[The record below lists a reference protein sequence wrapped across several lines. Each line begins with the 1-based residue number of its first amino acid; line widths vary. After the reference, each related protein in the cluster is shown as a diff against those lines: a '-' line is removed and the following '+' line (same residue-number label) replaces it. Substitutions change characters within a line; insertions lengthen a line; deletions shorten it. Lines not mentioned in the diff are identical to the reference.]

1 MSEITRP
8 SNLGE
13 WATCAKKMRH
23 LAANPRAGRGGAH
36 IAGWVGDAVHYQ
48 LSGRDSLLEPPPPM
62 ALYDS
67 ITPNLITA
75 KAQVNQIIN
84 EFYLLMGLHGLSP
97 EVWEYEVEDED
108 GHSGTL
114 DVILEKDTTQHRIIG
129 DVKTGRRVPAGVWL
143 QLGAYWNMAHHTP
156 ISASIAWPPMAEVA
170 VIHLPRTKLG
180 EEQPGT
186 IELRDGSKCAEEA
199 NLWYR
204 AIGNLLE
211 DDAEVDA
218 YPASPGLACTRC
230 PMTVNEC
237 AVKIQ
242 QTKGN

>member
-23 LAANPRAGRGGAH
+23 LAANPRADPGGPH
-36 IAGWVGDAVHYQ
+36 IAGWIGDAVHAR
-48 LSGRDSLLEPPPPM
+48 LSGTQSPEDRPPPM
-62 ALYDS
+62 VLYDS
-67 ITPNLITA
+67 ITPTRWA
-75 KAQVNQIIN
+75 ADAQVNRIIDRYY
-84 EFYLLMGLHGLSP
+84 ELMALHGLTA
-97 EVWEYEVEDED
+97 EAWEYEVEDED

-114 DVILEKDTTQHRIIG
+114 DVILKKDTTKHRIIA

-143 QLGAYWNMAHHTP
+143 QLGAYWNMAQHTP

-180 EEQPGT
+180 EEQLGT

-211 DDAEVDA
+211 DDAAVAA
-218 YPASPGLACTRC
+218 YPASPGLACATC
-230 PMTVNEC
+230 PMTTNEC